1 MQLASGKLDRFD
13 RVLAAGGKIARG
25 VSLQVPKGGG
35 WQFSVTFPPSDRVR
49 GILKLETPTGSGLT
63 IHGVL
68 SMVPVTLLRVSGQL
82 ETMSRIDI
90 PHRFAWGREVV
101 CCVL

>member
-1 MQLASGKLDRFD
+1 MQLASGQLDRFD
-13 RVLAAGGKIARG
+13 RVLAAGGKTARG

-35 WQFSVTFPPSDRVR
+35 WQFSVTFPPPVCAR
-49 GILKLETPTGSGLT
+49 GILKLETHTGSGLT

-68 SMVPVTLLRVSGQL
+68 PEVSVTLLRVSGQL
-82 ETMSRIDI
+82 ETMSRIDT
-90 PHRFAWGREVV
+90 PHSFAWGREVV